1 MATSTTSTRALTSC
15 QTKALDVLQR
25 EGNVFLTGAA
35 GTGKS
40 FLLDHY
46 LKGKPT
52 EAFPVVAS
60 TGAAAVIVGGRTFH
74 SFFGLGILEGGPE
87 AAILRAMRSGKLV
100 NRLERACCV
109 VIDEVS
115 MLSGTT
121 LRAAETLARRVR
133 GRNIPWGGLRIIAVG
148 DFAQLPPVAPWNEG
162 KDWAFLHPVWQESD
176 FQPALLSTVMRTQD
190 LEFLTI
196 LNFVRN
202 GTMNDVVSSYLNQRT
217 APSSHS
223 TESTRLYPHRAQ
235 AEEFNLKRLEAIPRP
250 LQTFPTEYVGKNK
263 FLEAAKKAMPIPET
277 LLLKEGALV
286 MMRKND
292 LGLRWVNGSL
302 GTVRTIHED
311 GLEIDLVSG
320 ESIEIG
326 KEKFSYLDG
335 DGLEVLAAW
344 NFPVTL
350 AWATTIH
357 KAQGASLDCMIVDLD
372 RLWEP
377 GQAYVALSRVRAGSG
392 LSIERW
398 SPTSIRAE
406 PLVTQFYDRLS
417 DQAQKY
423 VPRPL
428 FAPPASPEK
437 EPRGLTS
444 RERIELTQILVEDHE
459 DLEFIAGACDVTIG
473 TVLNYIE
480 KLLLLGID
488 LDLSYLTA
496 DLPNCDRIRAL
507 FASLGLEKLS
517 PVFQELDGAV
527 SYETLRILRCVMMA
541 EKMKTERTV
550 VGEGIKENEWMC
562 CSSDL
567 PF

>member
-1 MATSTTSTRALTSC
+1 MTTSTVATCPLTSC

-40 FLLDHY
+40 FLLERY

-74 SFFGLGILEGGPE
+74 SFFGLGILEGGAE
-87 AAILRAMRSGKLV
+87 AAVMRAMRSRKLV

-121 LRAAETLARRVR
+121 LKAAETLARRVR
-133 GRNIPWGGLRIIAVG
+133 GRDVPWGGLRIIAVG
-148 DFAQLPPVAPWNEG
+148 DFAQLPPVTAWNER
-162 KDWAFLHPVWQESD
+162 KNWAFLHPVWQESD
-176 FQPALLSTVMRTQD
+176 FQPALLSTVIRTQD
-190 LEFLTI
+190 LEFLAI

-202 GTMNDVVSSYLNQRT
+202 GTMNDAVSAFLNQRT
-217 APSSHS
+217 NRPSQNV
-223 TESTRLYPHRAQ
+223 EATRLYPHRAQ

-250 LQTFPTEYVGKNK
+250 LRTFPTEYVGKQK
-263 FLEAAKKAMPIPET
+263 FLEVAKKAFPIPDT

-292 LGLRWVNGSL
+292 LALRWVNGSL
-302 GTVRTIHED
+302 GTVRRIHED
-311 GLEIDLVSG
+311 GLGIDLLSG
-320 ESIEIG
+320 EAIEIG

-398 SPTSIRAE
+398 SPSSIRAE
-406 PLVTQFYDRLS
+406 PLVTEFYDRLS

-428 FAPPASPEK
+428 FEPIVPE
-437 EPRGLTS
+437 
-444 RERIELTQILVEDHE
+444 RERPKFSSRDRMELTQILLEDQE
-459 DLEFIAGACDVTIG
+459 DLDVIAGACDVTIG
-473 TVLNYIE
+473 TIVTYIE
-480 KLLLLGID
+480 KLFAMGIHF
-488 LDLSYLTA
+488 DLSYLLA
-496 DLPNCDRIRAL
+496 DLPNPDRIRSL
-507 FASLGLEKLS
+507 FASLGLERVK
-517 PVFQELDGAV
+517 PVFDELDGAV
-527 SYETLRILRCVMMA
+527 SYETLRILRCAMMA
-541 EKMKTERTV
+541 ERKKTERTV
-550 VGEGIKENEWMC
+550 AGEGMKENEWMC